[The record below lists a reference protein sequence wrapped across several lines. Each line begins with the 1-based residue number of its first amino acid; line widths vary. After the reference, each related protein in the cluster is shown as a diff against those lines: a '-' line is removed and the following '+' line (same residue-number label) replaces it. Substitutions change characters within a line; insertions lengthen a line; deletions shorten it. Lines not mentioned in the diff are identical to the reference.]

1 LKKDLLGVQLLELG
15 FFEPE
20 TRNPKL
26 ETRNPKLET
35 SNNRALTVFLM
46 SESILIVDDERG
58 IRETLS
64 AVLRDE
70 GFHADA
76 VESGEECLKAIA
88 RRAYGCV
95 LLDVWLPGISGLETL
110 QQMRDANSDVAV
122 VIISGHGNIETAVRA
137 TKLGAFDFIEKPLSI
152 EKTVLTIRNALRQRQ
167 LERANAEMSAELKE
181 EYEMVGESVAMRAL
195 RKQIAVVA
203 PTDGRVLISG
213 ESGAGKELVARAIH
227 AQSRRA
233 AAPFIEVNS
242 AAIPEE
248 LIESELFGHVKGSFT
263 GATAAKK
270 GKFELADGATL
281 FLDEVSDMSANV
293 QAKVLRVLEEQRFE
307 PVGSNTPINVDVRV
321 VAATNKRLDEEI
333 EKGTFRSDLFFR
345 LNVIPFEVPPL
356 RERVEDVPL
365 LIDHFNR
372 RFAKAYGKKPKV
384 FDAEAIEL
392 MQRYSWPGNVR
403 ELRNT
408 IERVVILHQNHRVAV
423 TNLPAFGDSEPP
435 ASSYRFPSFKE
446 ASDAYHREFI
456 QRKLDEAEGNV
467 SRAAELMGIDRS
479 HLYRR
484 MRALGISVRGERA

>member
-1 LKKDLLGVQLLELG
+1 
-15 FFEPE
+15 
-20 TRNPKL
+20 
-26 ETRNPKLET
+26 
-35 SNNRALTVFLM
+35 M
-46 SESILIVDDERG
+46 SDSILIVDDERG
-58 IRETLS
+58 IRESLS
-64 AVLRDE
+64 GVLRDD
-70 GFHADA
+70 GFTVEA
-76 VESGEECLKAIA
+76 VASGEECLQALA
-88 RRAYGCV
+88 GRAFACV

-110 QQMRDANSDVAV
+110 RLMRESNSDAAV
-122 VIISGHGNIETAVRA
+122 VIISGHGNVETAVRA

-152 EKTVLTIRNALRQRQ
+152 EKTVLTVRNALRQRQ
-167 LERANAEMSAELKE
+167 LERANAEMSAELSA
-181 EYEMVGESVAMRAL
+181 EYAMIGASVAMRAL

-233 AAPFIEVNS
+233 AALFIEVNS

-263 GATAAKK
+263 GATSAKK

-307 PVGSNTPINVDVRV
+307 PVGSNTPISVDVRV
-321 VAATNKRLDEEI
+321 IAATNKRLDEEI
-333 EKGTFRSDLFFR
+333 EKGTFRADLFFR

-365 LIDHFNR
+365 LIEHFNQ
-372 RFAKAYGKKPKV
+372 RFANAYGRKPKE

-408 IERVVILHQNHRVAV
+408 IERVVILHQKPRVSV
-423 TNLPAFGDSEPP
+423 QDLPAFGDAEPP

-484 MRALGISVRGERA
+484 MKALGISVRGERA

>member
-1 LKKDLLGVQLLELG
+1 
-15 FFEPE
+15 
-20 TRNPKL
+20 
-26 ETRNPKLET
+26 
-35 SNNRALTVFLM
+35 M

-58 IRETLS
+58 IRESLT

-70 GFHADA
+70 GFTPDA
-76 VESGEECLKAIA
+76 VASGEECLKAIGQ
-88 RRAYGCV
+88 RAYGCV

-110 QQMRDANSDVAV
+110 QHMREANCDAAV
-122 VIISGHGNIETAVRA
+122 VIISGHGNVETAVRA

-152 EKTVLTIRNALRQRQ
+152 EKTVLTVRNALRQRN
-167 LERANAEMSAELKE
+167 LELANQTLAAELSE
-181 EYEMVGESVAMRAL
+181 EYAMIGESVSMRAL

-213 ESGAGKELVARAIH
+213 ESGVGKELVARAIH
-227 AQSRRA
+227 LQSRRA
-233 AAPFIEVNS
+233 SAPFVEVNS

-248 LIESELFGHVKGSFT
+248 LVESELFGHVKGAFT

-270 GKFELADGATL
+270 GKFEMADGATL

-307 PVGSNTPINVDVRV
+307 PVGSNTPVSVDVRV
-321 VAATNKRLDEEI
+321 IAATNKQLDEEI
-333 EKGTFRSDLFFR
+333 EKGTFRSDLYFR

-356 RERVEDVPL
+356 RERLEDVPL
-365 LIDHFNR
+365 LVEHFNH
-372 RFAKAYGKKPKV
+372 RFVTAYGRKLLRFDAKAI
-384 FDAEAIEL
+384 EA
-392 MQRYSWPGNVR
+392 MQSYSWPGNVR

-408 IERVVILHQNHRVAV
+408 VERIVIMHDNSHKVGV
-423 TNLPAFGDSEPP
+423 KDLPAFGSAEPP

-456 QRKLDEAEGNV
+456 QRKLEEADGNV

-484 MRALGISVRGERA
+484 MRALGITARN

>member
-1 LKKDLLGVQLLELG
+1 
-15 FFEPE
+15 
-20 TRNPKL
+20 
-26 ETRNPKLET
+26 
-35 SNNRALTVFLM
+35 M

-70 GFHADA
+70 GFNADA
-76 VESGEECLKAIA
+76 VATGEECLKAIT

-95 LLDVWLPGISGLETL
+95 LLDVWLPGINGLETL
-110 QQMRDANSDVAV
+110 SQMRESNCDAAV

-152 EKTVLTIRNALRQRQ
+152 EKTVLTVRNALRQRQ
-167 LERANAEMSAELKE
+167 LERANEEMSAELKA

-195 RKQIAVVA
+195 RKQILVVA

-270 GKFELADGATL
+270 GKFEIADGATL
-281 FLDEVSDMSANV
+281 FLDEVSDMSPNV

-307 PVGSNTPINVDVRV
+307 PVGSNTPISVDVRV
-321 VAATNKRLDEEI
+321 IAATNKRLDEEI

-356 RERVEDVPL
+356 RERLEDVPL
-365 LIDHFNR
+365 LIDHFNQ
-372 RFAKAYGKKPKV
+372 RFANAYGKKLKR
-384 FDAEAIEL
+384 FDSKAIEA

-408 IERVVILHQNHRVAV
+408 VERVMIMHQNHRVGV
-423 TNLPAFGDSEPP
+423 KDLPAFGEEEPP

-456 QRKLDEAEGNV
+456 QRKLDEAGGNV

-484 MRALGISVRGERA
+484 MRALGLSARG

>member
-1 LKKDLLGVQLLELG
+1 
-15 FFEPE
+15 
-20 TRNPKL
+20 
-26 ETRNPKLET
+26 
-35 SNNRALTVFLM
+35 M
-46 SESILIVDDERG
+46 ESILIVDDERG

-70 GFHADA
+70 GFNADA
-76 VESGEECLKAIA
+76 VATGEECLKAIA

-95 LLDVWLPGISGLETL
+95 LLDVWLPGINGLETL
-110 QQMRDANSDVAV
+110 SQMRESNCAAAV

-152 EKTVLTIRNALRQRQ
+152 EKTVLTVRNALRQRQ
-167 LERANAEMSAELKE
+167 LERANEEMSAELKA
-181 EYEMVGESVAMRAL
+181 EYEMVGESVGMRAL
-195 RKQIAVVA
+195 RKQITVVA

-270 GKFELADGATL
+270 GKFEIADGATL
-281 FLDEVSDMSANV
+281 FLDEVSDMSPNV

-307 PVGSNTPINVDVRV
+307 PVGSNTPISVDVRV
-321 VAATNKRLDEEI
+321 IAATNKRLDEEI

-356 RERVEDVPL
+356 RERLEDVPL
-365 LIDHFNR
+365 LVDHFNQ
-372 RFAKAYGKKPKV
+372 RFATAHGKKPKQ
-384 FDAEAIEL
+384 FDAKAIEA

-408 IERVVILHQNHRVAV
+408 IERVMIMHQHARVGV
-423 TNLPAFGDSEPP
+423 KDLPAFGDEEPP

-456 QRKLDEAEGNV
+456 QRKLDEAGGNV
-467 SRAAELMGIDRS
+467 SRAAESMGIDRS

-484 MRALGISVRGERA
+484 MRALGLSARG